1 MAILRPLLDQLIRHH
16 IRIFPVVVILS
27 KSTTPY
33 YYYFLFQNELELII
47 ASARVSFVFFLF
59 FKYADGKRN
68 RIVVGRQSSHWN
80 MANNKSRPA
89 ADNWNINYT
98 RKETRISLHQTHQSS
113 AAAQCQWWCC
123 LRASWLSSYSYSS
136 LAS

>member
-1 MAILRPLLDQLIRHH
+1 MAILRPLLDQLIRRH

-33 YYYFLFQNELELII
+33 YYYFLFQNELELIK

-80 MANNKSRPA
+80 MANKQEPTGSRQLEYKLHTKRDTNLSPS
-89 ADNWNINYT
+89 NSSV
-98 RKETRISLHQTHQSS
+98 ISSSSRRFHHHHQLLLFILLDF
-113 AAAQCQWWCC
+113 ALLC
-123 LRASWLSSYSYSS
+123 
-136 LAS
+136 